1 MLLPLKD
8 INPTTRPPLVT
19 VALIVINVTVFVYE
33 IAIGPSLGRFIAAYG
48 MIPYEITQSVDL
60 VGSHPGSPVTH
71 ASGPPLVYLT
81 LLTSMFLHGGF
92 LHIAGN
98 MLYLWIFG
106 NNIEDLLG
114 PVKFVFFYLLCGLVA
129 GVAHILSDPVS
140 TVPTVGAS
148 GAVAGILGAYLIAYP
163 RARVICLLFL
173 VFFIRLIALPAML
186 VLIFWFVLQFFKG
199 MASFSAGQTGGVAWF
214 AHLGGFI
221 AGVVLIHI
229 MAAADVKRLRTARKW
244 ARQSGGAVDRPQF

>member
-60 VGSHPGSPVTH
+60 VGSHPGSPVRH

-106 NNIEDLLG
+106 DNVEDVMGSFRFLI
-114 PVKFVFFYLLCGLVA
+114 FYLICGLF
-129 GVAHILSDPVS
+129 
-140 TVPTVGAS
+140 
-148 GAVAGILGAYLIAYP
+148 AVAAQIISNP
-163 RARVICLLFL
+163 ISP
-173 VFFIRLIALPAML
+173 IPM
-186 VLIFWFVLQFFKG
+186 
-199 MASFSAGQTGGVAWF
+199 
-214 AHLGGFI
+214 
-221 AGVVLIHI
+221 
-229 MAAADVKRLRTARKW
+229 DVKNRR
-244 ARQSGGAVDRPQF
+244 